1 MPLRYLICLAALA
14 SLALAVALSV
24 GTRPT
29 HAAELPTAISQST
42 SSQTAGSQTTDPQ
55 TAESQTTPEHLRAS
69 AWWPTKSLPN
79 LDAYAGTAACAT
91 CHADIVASQA
101 TSQMART
108 LTPASQS
115 TVLNQHLRKLYHSGP
130 YTYSLAK
137 SPGKK
142 GADISVSV
150 SDGAQQQSAIL
161 QWALGSG
168 DVGQSYLW
176 QKDGAF
182 YESRFNFFSTL
193 DTFDSTPGRLHGTP
207 ISIDMAIGRPLEPFE
222 ARSCLSCHTT
232 AMSSASPLD
241 FKSIIPGVSCEVCH
255 GPGRDHIAAAKSH
268 LATPSAPWNKQIVN
282 SARMSPTESVDF
294 CGACHSTPWDVR
306 IMGAVGLQ
314 TVRFPAYRLE
324 KSRCWGSAGDARL
337 AADDL
342 AGTIAN
348 LTRAIAL
355 DPQGAP
361 AHLAL
366 GDAFWELNEYG
377 PNSDSLREFTKAQQG
392 DPAGYLSNF
401 NLGSVLSQLGRYREA
416 APFLAK
422 AGAADPASPDPW
434 LQLGMNAYVGNH
446 PAEALSA
453 LEKCVALTG
462 ADQAR
467 NSYQIRRVY
476 AVLSRLHAEAGSDA
490 EARRMSIR
498 AEEVHAQMLRSDV
511 SSTLSE
517 NTSSV
522 TNNSPPRPKPPSAL
536 PGLAT
541 APAPPSPPAQP
552 QNLQLELQL
561 QALVANSLN
570 DAGTALAR
578 NHDYAAALPL
588 FREASVADP
597 TLAAATRNLGLA
609 AFHTGNYDEAITA
622 LTRALEQNPADTL
635 ARTDLDQSLAAL
647 RNTHPPPSA
656 SPQKP

>member
-1 MPLRYLICLAALA
+1 MRRSIPPFAAGLIAAGLFLAASPPALAYGHQEPHPDPLQQLQQLTAAQQSALSSGDPSQIVSASRQLA
-14 SLALAVALSV
+14 SLALRLL
-24 GTRPT
+24 G
-29 HAAELPTAISQST
+29 
-42 SSQTAGSQTTDPQ
+42 
-55 TAESQTTPEHLRAS
+55 
-69 AWWPTKSLPN
+69 N
-79 LDAYAGTAACAT
+79 LYAGEGKPGPSAEALTRSWELAADSAPDPAT
-91 CHADIVASQA
+91 EIDTGLLLVTSNLTLGRPVVA
-101 TSQMART
+101 ARIEQR
-108 LTPASQS
+108 L
-115 TVLNQHLRKLYHSGP
+115 LRD
-130 YTYSLAK
+130 A
-137 SPGKK
+137 
-142 GADISVSV
+142 
-150 SDGAQQQSAIL
+150 
-161 QWALGSG
+161 G
-168 DVGQSYLW
+168 DS
-176 QKDGAF
+176 
-182 YESRFNFFSTL
+182 S
-193 DTFDSTPGRLHGTP
+193 RLHL
-207 ISIDMAIGRPLEPFE
+207 M
-222 ARSCLSCHTT
+222 
-232 AMSSASPLD
+232 
-241 FKSIIPGVSCEVCH
+241 
-255 GPGRDHIAAAKSH
+255 IA
-268 LATPSAPWNKQIVN
+268 
-282 SARMSPTESVDF
+282 
-294 CGACHSTPWDVR
+294 GAHH
-306 IMGAVGLQ
+306 
-314 TVRFPAYRLE
+314 
-324 KSRCWGSAGDARL
+324 

-342 AGTIAN
+342 AGTIAE

-355 DPQGAP
+355 DPQGAS

-366 GDAFWELNEYG
+366 GNAFWELNEYG
-377 PNSDSLREFTKAQQG
+377 PNSDSLREFTEAQQG

-401 NLGSVLSQLGRYREA
+401 NLGSVLSQLGHYPEA

-422 AGAADPASPDPW
+422 AAAADPASPDPW

-476 AVLSRLHAEAGSDA
+476 AVLSRLYAEAGSDV
-490 EARRMSIR
+490 EARRLSIR

-541 APAPPSPPAQP
+541 APAPPTPPAQP
-552 QNLQLELQL
+552 ENLQLEQQL

-597 TLAAATRNLGLA
+597 TLSAATRNLGLA
-609 AFHTGNYDEAITA
+609 AFHTGSYDEAITA
-622 LTRALEQNPADTL
+622 LTRALEQNPTDTL